1 MFKPLFLSAAV
12 SLLFFSCSEQPL
24 VQRIAELPTGSSNA
38 FYPGNRA
45 PLTPTPLCKLPVGAI
60 KPEGWIRKQL
70 ELSAN
75 GMTGRLGELS
85 QFLVKENHAWLDPAG
100 EGHSPWEELPY
111 WLRGFTHLAY
121 TLQDPALI
129 REARLWID
137 AAIASQRENGYF
149 GTAANYGGPDVGRIP
164 DFWPNMIMMDVLRT
178 HYEATGDER
187 IPALL
192 ARYFQWQNTIP
203 DSLFL
208 KSYWQHHRGGENLA
222 AVFWLYNNT
231 GDTSLLSLAGKIHRN
246 TADYV
251 SSIPGWHNVNFAQAF
266 REPATWRQLS
276 GDRQHLEATYRNLKE
291 MGELYGQVPGGL
303 WCGDEDSTP
312 AYTDPRQAIETCG
325 IVELMRSCEE
335 LLEITGDAAWAD
347 RCEEAA
353 FNSLPASLMP
363 GLKALRYMTSPNM
376 ALSDRANK
384 CPGIYNPGPMMSM
397 DPFDHR
403 CCQHNHGHGWPL
415 YAQHLWMATADN
427 GLAMIMPGASTVT
440 AWVGDS
446 AQARVRVDTKYPF
459 SETVAISFELEQEVA
474 FPLYLRIPNWC
485 AEPQLQLNGKPL
497 KVELGEGS
505 YLRMERKWQPDDRL
519 TYTVPMDIEVKHWP
533 KNKNA
538 ASVQRGPLTYSL
550 QIGEQYER
558 FGGTDEWPAYNIRPT
573 TPWNYGLSRPDAGS
587 ITLVERPWPAD
598 GQPWTAEG
606 SPILLQT
613 FGRRIPNWG
622 LDRYGLTDTLQSS
635 PILSEE
641 PEESLALIPMGCA
654 RLRISAFP
662 ITEAG
667 PEARAWKPQ
676 EALKPV
682 QTSYYF
688 QSGADPRT
696 APERIV
702 AIAPDLSI
710 PAFCWWPHKGTQ
722 EWVMEEFP
730 EARTVSEVQV
740 FWFYVWVDGVD
751 MPASWKVQY
760 RTANS
765 QWADVKTLHQDE
777 FLKHDFNRTRF
788 EPVETTAI
796 RALVQL
802 KPAKTAGVMGW
813 QVR

>member
-1 MFKPLFLSAAV
+1 MLKQLFLSAILTV
-12 SLLFFSCSEQPL
+12 LLFSCSEQAV
-24 VQRIAELPTGSSNA
+24 VQRITELPTNSANA
-38 FYPGNRA
+38 YYPGNRQ
-45 PLTPTPLCKLPVGAI
+45 PLSPSPLCKLPVGAI
-60 KPEGWIRKQL
+60 QPEGWIRKQL
-70 ELSAN
+70 ELSAT
-75 GMTGRLGELS
+75 GMTGRLEELS
-85 QFLVKENHAWLDPAG
+85 EFLVKENHAWLSPTG

-121 TLQDPALI
+121 TLQDSALI
-129 REARLWID
+129 REAMVWIE
-137 AAIASQRENGYF
+137 AALATQRENGYF

-178 HYEATGDER
+178 HYEASSDEPV
-187 IPALL
+187 ISLL
-192 ARYFQWQNTIP
+192 TRYFKWQNTIP

-222 AVFWLYNNT
+222 GVYWLYNHT
-231 GDTSLLSLAGKIHRN
+231 GDTSLLPLAEKMHRN
-246 TADYV
+246 TADYT
-251 SSIPGWHNVNFAQAF
+251 SGIPDWHNVNFAQAF
-266 REPATWRQLS
+266 REPATWYQQS
-276 GDRQHLEATYRNLKE
+276 GDSQHLKATYRNLEE
-291 MGELYGQVPGGL
+291 MGRLYGQVPGGL

-325 IVELMRSCEE
+325 IVELMRSCEA
-335 LLEITGDAAWAD
+335 LLEISGDAAWAD

-363 GLKALRYMTSPNM
+363 DLKALRYMTSPNM
-376 ALSDRANK
+376 AQSDGANK

-427 GLAMIMPGASTVT
+427 GLALVMPGASTVT

-446 AQARVRVDTKYPF
+446 MSARIHVDTKYPF
-459 SETVAISFELEQEVA
+459 SETVELTFGLETA
-474 FPLYLRIPNWC
+474 ADFPFYLRIPDWC
-485 AEPQLQLNGKPL
+485 DAPALQLNGKNL
-497 KVELGEGS
+497 KVEPGEGR
-505 YLRMERKWQPDDRL
+505 YLRLERNWQPNDQL
-519 TYTVPMDIEVKHWP
+519 TYTLPMAVAVKRWEQ
-533 KNKNA
+533 NKNA
-538 ASVQRGPLTYSL
+538 ASIRRGPLTYSL

-558 FGGTDEWPAYNIRPT
+558 SGGAEDWPAFNILAT
-573 TPWNYGLSRPDAGS
+573 TPWNYGLSRPNAGN
-587 ITLVERPWPAD
+587 IKVVERPWPAND
-598 GQPWTAEG
+598 QPWTTEG
-606 SPILLQT
+606 SPIVLQT
-613 FGRRIPNWG
+613 SGRRIPNWG
-622 LDRYGLTDTLQSS
+622 LDRYGLTDTLQAS
-635 PILSEE
+635 PIRSEE

-662 ITEAG
+662 VTGAGTEAQ
-667 PEARAWKPQ
+667 AWKPQ
-676 EALKPV
+676 ESLKPV

-688 QSGADPRT
+688 QPGATTET

-702 AIAPDLSI
+702 AITPDLSI

-730 EARTVSEVQV
+730 YARTVNEVQV
-740 FWFYVWVDGVD
+740 FWFYVWVDEVD
-751 MPASWKVQY
+751 TPESWRVQY
-760 RTANS
+760 RTTDG
-765 QWADVKTLHQDE
+765 QWQDVKTIHQDP

-796 RALVQL
+796 RAMVQL
-802 KPAKTAGVMGW
+802 KPGKTAGVMGW